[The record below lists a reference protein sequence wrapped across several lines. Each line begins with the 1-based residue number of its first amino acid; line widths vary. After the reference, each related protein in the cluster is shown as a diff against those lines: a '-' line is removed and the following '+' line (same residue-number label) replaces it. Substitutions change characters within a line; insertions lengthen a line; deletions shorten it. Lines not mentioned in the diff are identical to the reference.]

1 MEKISELKNK
11 ITDNT
16 LTSAELFLFTQE
28 LRDSRREGNPTVRNV
43 SPENID
49 LLEIYAFALQKL
61 EMVQA
66 DKDSGLRA
74 ADWRE
79 SIDDFSKLKKFV
91 DDLEK
96 SELIKN
102 VSWNVGGM
110 ALYDIKDPEGY
121 KTFVYWNIQV
131 VLDNMLLFA
140 DLC

>member
-1 MEKISELKNK
+1 MEKISKLKSK

-43 SPENID
+43 SPANID

-61 EMVQA
+61 EMAQA
-66 DKDSGLRA
+66 DQDSGLRA
-74 ADWRE
+74 ADWRDR
-79 SIDDFSKLKKFV
+79 IDDFSKLKKFV

-131 VLDNMLLFA
+131 ILDNMLLFEK
-140 DLC
+140 L